1 MAVER
6 RTNKMHIDKNEHG
19 QAWSTR
25 AIHISFSSFYLDKKL
40 SYTEKSKYKLLSSTF
55 PLSSN

>member
-1 MAVER
+1 
-6 RTNKMHIDKNEHG
+6 MHIDKNEHG
-19 QAWSTR
+19 PAWSTH

-40 SYTEKSKYKLLSSTF
+40 SYAEKSKYKLLSSTF